1 MIGWRAD
8 QPEFQG
14 GGSAQVTPPY
24 VITPLQGISDRAG
37 DGVVTF
43 EAGRTAP
50 RSAPLGGRLLATDGG
65 AGDAPGV
72 RLDYFPAGDLAGTPL
87 RTETVRETM
96 AVWLGEPAP
105 GVTAG
110 DFSARLTAAFTPDV
124 SGPWTLSVSGV
135 GTARLFLDGEL
146 LVDTTDAPP
155 GTEFFGLFTVPVEA
169 EVELAAGAVYEV
181 AAELDAAAA
190 EGPIPLAGLTVEAR
204 PPAQPDAVERAVQAA
219 AGADVAVV
227 VVGQDDRETEGQ
239 DAASMDLPPEQ
250 VALVRQVAAANPRT
264 VVVVNAASP
273 VTMDWA
279 DDVAAIVQMS
289 YLGQE
294 TGAALAAVLFG
305 DADASGRLTTTYP
318 RRLEDSPAFPNFPG
332 RDGTVEY
339 AEGVFVGYRHY
350 DTHGVDPRWCFGHGL
365 SYTTFAYSPLTTA
378 VGPRSATM
386 APSCGCRST
395 SPTPATARA
404 ARSCRCTCAT
414 STPLSRGPTA
424 SSRRSRRSRSTR
436 ARPPPSRSPSTG
448 GRSPTGTQTARGGTC
463 RLAPTRSWSDR
474 PHEPSTRQPPGPA
487 RASDRPRLLS
497 AGSEEALDVGGE
509 AGAEVVEVEAHVGGP
524 VVDAAEPAPLV
535 GVQVGA
541 HGGVDVGGRTVDRP
555 ARGRGAPW
563 RGRRP

>member
-1 MIGWRAD
+1 MHPRS
-8 QPEFQG
+8 
-14 GGSAQVTPPY
+14 GSTTSPPA
-24 VITPLQGISDRAG
+24 TSR
-37 DGVVTF
+37 
-43 EAGRTAP
+43 ER
-50 RSAPLGGRLLATDGG
+50 RSAPR
-65 AGDAPGV
+65 
-72 RLDYFPAGDLAGTPL
+72 R
-87 RTETVRETM
+87 VRETM

-105 GVTAG
+105 GVPAG

-155 GTEFFGLFTVPVEA
+155 GTEFFGLFTEPVEA

-181 AAELDAAAA
+181 VAELDADAA

-227 VVGQDDRETEGQ
+227 VVGQDDRETEGK

-264 VVVVNAASP
+264 IVVVNAASP

-279 DDVAAIVQMS
+279 DDVAAVVQMS

-318 RRLEDSPAFPNFPG
+318 RRLEDSPAYGNFPG
-332 RDGTVEY
+332 QDGTVEY

-365 SYTTFAYSPLTTA
+365 SYTTFAYSPLTLAAGGSDDGDDATVVRVSVDVTNTGDRPGSEVVQVYVRA
-378 VGPRSATM
+378 VD
-386 APSCGCRST
+386 APV
-395 SPTPATARA
+395 ARPD
-404 ARSCRCTCAT
+404 RELEGVRE
-414 STPLSRGPTA
+414 G
-424 SSRRSRRSRSTR
+424 R
-436 ARPPPSRSPSTG
+436 ARP
-448 GRSPTGTQTARGGTC
+448 GRDHHRHGRPRPAGVRLLGHAAPRVARGTR
-463 RLAPTRSWSDR
+463 RLRDPGRIVLTGHPPDRRLDLHRRLSDR
-474 PHEPSTRQPPGPA
+474 WSG
-487 RASDRPRLLS
+487 D
-497 AGSEEALDVGGE
+497 
-509 AGAEVVEVEAHVGGP
+509 
-524 VVDAAEPAPLV
+524 
-535 GVQVGA
+535 
-541 HGGVDVGGRTVDRP
+541 
-555 ARGRGAPW
+555 
-563 RGRRP
+563 